1 MGKLSGAEKKVVP
14 VGSNW
19 REARHLTNTCPM
31 LLFRN
36 KSVLVFPALRAKVAA
51 QPSETLGTKR
61 DGEKC
66 RYGGIG
72 RRTGFRIPRLVRE
85 SSSLSTCKYLYNFS
99 RSISQKTLFLIFQL
113 DLLSILLFRRNK
125 RGSPRAPMSP
135 IVPKE
140 PLSSRRDE
148 RGSSAALRAQ
158 LEPIG
163 KHQCFR
169 RKHGAKSVGIYDGG
183 LLHLVQGGLKSK
195 K

>member
-19 REARHLTNTCPM
+19 REARHTFGTEEFVRVRINFISNRTNTCPM

-36 KSVLVFPALRAKVAA
+36 
-51 QPSETLGTKR
+51 KR

-113 DLLSILLFRRNK
+113 DLLSILIGAQGL
-125 RGSPRAPMSP
+125 PH
-135 IVPKE
+135 
-140 PLSSRRDE
+140 SRPEGFISYRPFGTTINPDE
-148 RGSSAALRAQ
+148 
-158 LEPIG
+158 
-163 KHQCFR
+163 
-169 RKHGAKSVGIYDGG
+169 
-183 LLHLVQGGLKSK
+183 
-195 K
+195 

>member
-19 REARHLTNTCPM
+19 REARHLKTFGTEEFVRVRINFISNRTNTCPM

-36 KSVLVFPALRAKVAA
+36 
-51 QPSETLGTKR
+51 KR

-113 DLLSILLFRRNK
+113 DLLVQVFPSETQNALPSFGRE

-135 IVPKE
+135 IVPK
-140 PLSSRRDE
+140 
-148 RGSSAALRAQ
+148 GCAAT
-158 LEPIG
+158 
-163 KHQCFR
+163 
-169 RKHGAKSVGIYDGG
+169 
-183 LLHLVQGGLKSK
+183 
-195 K
+195 